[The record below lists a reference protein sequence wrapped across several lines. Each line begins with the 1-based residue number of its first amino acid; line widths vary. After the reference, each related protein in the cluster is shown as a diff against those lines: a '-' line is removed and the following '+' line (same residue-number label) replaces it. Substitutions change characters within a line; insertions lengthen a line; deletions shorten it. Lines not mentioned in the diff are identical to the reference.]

1 MPVPWQPT
9 AATQPV
15 QKKMGM
21 SQLLFTIKGK
31 SPADAALNKPLRLQL
46 QPEKYE
52 NAHRKNM
59 D

>member
-1 MPVPWQPT
+1 
-9 AATQPV
+9 
-15 QKKMGM
+15 MGM